1 MKTYT
6 LVWVSD
12 DAEFAIEM
20 GNYNSLDEAQAAQ
33 PDALLG
39 LEEQGGNAENGFWEI
54 NAWRGDK
61 IAESYGLENIGGNKK
76 WMSIPVLD

>member
-20 GNYNSLDEAQAAQ
+20 GHYNSLNEAQAAQ
-33 PDALLG
+33 PDALSG
-39 LEEQGGNAENGFWEI
+39 LAERGGNAESGFWEI
-54 NAWRGDK
+54 TVWRGDK
-61 IAESYGLENIGGNKK
+61 IVESYGLENIGGNKK
-76 WMSIPVLD
+76 WMSIPVSN